1 MRKFIVR
8 DDDGA
13 EYSVIETEEE
23 KLEDD
28 EVPASDEGLTPDEI
42 AALKSLAA
50 RSADILKL
58 LEVEAKEHEAVTA
71 EDEDVEEKDVD
82 EDEVVDTCKDSFGS
96 VEKRTTDSKLQDS
109 DALQEEIAD
118 AWKKRYGGK

>member
-28 EVPASDEGLTPDEI
+28 EVPASSEGLTPDEI
-42 AALKSLAA
+42 AALKALAA

-58 LEVEAKEHEAVTA
+58 LEVEAKEHAAVTA
-71 EDEDVEEKDVD
+71 EDEDAEKKD
-82 EDEVVDTCKDSFGS
+82 EDEDKVVDTCKDSFGS

>member
-28 EVPASDEGLTPDEI
+28 EVPASSEGLTPDEI

-58 LEVEAKEHEAVTA
+58 LEVEAKEHEAVTT
-71 EDEDVEEKDVD
+71 EDEDVEEKDLD
-82 EDEVVDTCKDSFGS
+82 KDEVVDTCKDSFGS